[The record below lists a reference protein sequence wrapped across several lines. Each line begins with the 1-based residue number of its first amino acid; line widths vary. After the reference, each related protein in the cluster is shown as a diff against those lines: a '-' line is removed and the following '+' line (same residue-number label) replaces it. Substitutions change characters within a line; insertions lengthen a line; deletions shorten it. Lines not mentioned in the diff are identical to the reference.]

1 MPAIPVLQRKSV
13 MEERANHGVIEDGDH
28 IYIAAPVQLWTP
40 NDEQIEELAFAK
52 QVKAQSPNENIVW
65 FKGSYVE
72 ADHPNGNGATWRAG
86 EIAVKS
92 VTPRLMPVTVMH
104 DPRTAVG
111 VIADTV
117 LLTPEKDN
125 VQRARI
131 DTILALWGHRF
142 PEAVAEA
149 VANARQG
156 TLMQSMECFSPWYEC
171 SDCGASFTKLPG
183 GAEQASWCDHL
194 RASNPHAGFVD
205 LTKATHQQG
214 NASRILGDVTFTGT
228 GLIYGTRG
236 AKGAYQDAFLEM
248 AQLLGEV
255 ASFHRAAHTNT
266 ATARSESHMGL
277 VQIEDT
283 ELATLRKERD
293 DAKTEAT
300 AAKQAQQE
308 AERKIETVE
317 AEKTAAEEKAAQAQA
332 KVTELEETARKA
344 TLTDER
350 MSALGDGFTAKLGDT
365 TKANLK
371 RDAATLDE
379 TAWDTRLKEVEELVA
394 VKRDTAKDG
403 SEDKG
408 GGDDGDK
415 GGGGDTF
422 KPEELAKLGSGLNG
436 SGGGNGTAPTPTA
449 RQSVAKGLAKALA
462 KS

>member
-1 MPAIPVLQRKSV
+1 MPAIPVFQPKSV
-13 MEERANHGVIEDGDH
+13 MEERANHGVMEDGDH

-40 NDEQIEELAFAK
+40 NEAQIEELAFAQ

-72 ADHPNGNGATWRAG
+72 ADNANGNGAMWQAG

-111 VIADTV
+111 VIADTS
-117 LLTPEKDN
+117 LLTPEKDG
-125 VQRARI
+125 VPRARI

-142 PEAVAEA
+142 PEAVGEA

-156 TLMQSMECFSPWYEC
+156 TLMQSMECFSPWYAC
-171 SDCGASFTKLPG
+171 SDCGATFTKLPG

-194 RASNPHAGFVD
+194 KESNPHAGFVD
-205 LTKATHQQG
+205 LTKASHQRG

-228 GLIYGTRG
+228 GLIYGSRG

-255 ASFHRAAHTNT
+255 ASFHRAAHNHT
-266 ATARSESHMGL
+266 ATTARSESHMGL

-293 DAKTEAT
+293 DAKAEAT

-308 AERKIETVE
+308 AERKVEETEAAKVAAEAAKTE
-317 AEKTAAEEKAAQAQA
+317 AES
-332 KVTELEETARKA
+332 KVTTLEENARKA

-350 MSALGDGFTAKLGDT
+350 MGALGEGFTAKLGDT

-371 RDAATLDE
+371 RDAATLDD

-394 VKRDTAKDG
+394 VKRDAPKDG
-403 SEDKG
+403 STPPAE
-408 GGDDGDK
+408 GDAAASQGE
-415 GGGGDTF
+415 TF
-422 KPEELAKLGSGLNG
+422 KAEELAKLGSGLNG
-436 SGGGNGTAPTPTA
+436 NGNGNGTAPTPVA

>member
-1 MPAIPVLQRKSV
+1 MPAIPVLQPKSV
-13 MEERANHGVIEDGDH
+13 MEERANHGVMEDGDH

-72 ADHPNGNGATWRAG
+72 ADNPNGNGAMWQAG
-86 EIAVKS
+86 ELGVKS

-111 VIADTV
+111 VIADTT
-117 LLTPEKDN
+117 LLTPEKDK
-125 VQRARI
+125 VPRARI

-171 SDCGASFTKLPG
+171 SECGSTFTKLPG

-194 RASNPHAGFVD
+194 KASNPHAGFVD
-205 LTKATHQQG
+205 LTKASHQRS

-236 AKGAYQDAFLEM
+236 AKGAYSDAFLEM
-248 AQLLGEV
+248 AELLGEV

-266 ATARSESHMGL
+266 ATNARSESHMGL
-277 VQIEDT
+277 VQIEQS
-283 ELATLRKERD
+283 ELDTLRKERD
-293 DAKTEAT
+293 DARTEVT

-308 AERKIETVE
+308 AERKVEAVE
-317 AEKTAAEEKAAQAQA
+317 AEKTAAEEKAQQAET

-350 MSALGDGFTAKLGDT
+350 MSALGEGFTAKLGDT

-379 TAWDTRLKEVEELVA
+379 AAWDTRLKEVEELVA
-394 VKRDTAKDG
+394 VKRDAAKDG
-403 SEDKG
+403 SEAPAN
-408 GGDDGDK
+408 DGESTAQ
-415 GGGGDTF
+415 TF
-422 KPEELAKLGSGLNG
+422 KPEELAKLGTGLNG
-436 SGGGNGTAPTPTA
+436 GGGSGGSEPTKVG